1 MLAAFAILFLFFM
14 LLAFQGVIR
23 DRLRQLR

>member
-1 MLAAFAILFLFFM
+1 MLKAFAILFLLFM

-23 DRLRQLR
+23 DQLRRLR

>member
-1 MLAAFAILFLFFM
+1 MLAAFAILFIFFII
-14 LLAFQGVIR
+14 LAFQGVIR

>member
-14 LLAFQGVIR
+14 MLDFQGVIR

>member
-1 MLAAFAILFLFFM
+1 MLAAFAILFLFFI

>member
-1 MLAAFAILFLFFM
+1 MLAAFAILFIFFL